1 MSNIARVIKNRIRD
15 RIWDVVEEAIELGFD
30 PEDFITEV
38 RVSWWQA
45 RINQR
50 NRDDKTFDDIL
61 KGIRDG

>member
-1 MSNIARVIKNRIRD
+1 M
-15 RIWDVVEEAIELGFD
+15 VEEAIELGFD